1 MGTYPGERH
10 PVILGRDC
18 RGGAETG
25 LSCDTPPDRRR
36 GRVRIWSVASML
48 LLLGLSA
55 ADAITLAWNPSAR
68 AVGYRLHYG
77 ERSRAYDTTLEI
89 GAPTQ
94 AAVGGL
100 TPGHTYFFAVTAYD
114 AAGESAYS
122 NEVSSVI
129 PEPFPPPPV
138 DTTPPSAAI
147 TSPADGATVPRK
159 GMVMVDVSASD
170 DVGVTQVRVLVNG
183 QQLCVDAQ
191 VPYRCTWNVP
201 APPGRTYRLQA
212 EAFDAAG
219 NGGQSAVV
227 TTTAQ

>member
-10 PVILGRDC
+10 PVIVGRDR
-18 RGGAETG
+18 RGGAATG
-25 LSCDTPPDRRR
+25 VSRDTPPDRRR
-36 GRVRIWSVASML
+36 GRVRTWRVASML
-48 LLLGLSA
+48 LLLWLSA
-55 ADAITLAWNPSAR
+55 TDAIMLAWNPSAS

-77 ERSRAYDTTLEI
+77 EQSQAYDTTLEI
-89 GAPTQ
+89 GSPTQ

-100 TPGHTYFFAVTAYD
+100 APGHTYFFAVTAYNT
-114 AAGESAYS
+114 AGESDYS
-122 NEVSSVI
+122 NKVSAVI
-129 PEPFPPPPV
+129 PEPPPPPPV

-147 TSPADGATVPRK
+147 TSPADGTTVPRK
-159 GMVMVDVSASD
+159 GTITVDVSASD

-191 VPYRCTWNVP
+191 APYRCTWNVP

-219 NGGQSAVV
+219 HQGQSAVV
-227 TTTAQ
+227 TVIAQ